1 MRGFKGSPQWA
12 RYKNK
17 KRLLRKGLIY
27 TPNSE
32 FTRLI
37 EDRGKD
43 FIAAPENFSLV
54 DNPGGVIEYFRSV
67 QDNAKL
73 QIQTVMDMRSVD
85 KTDLATISLLISV
98 MMDRRKSAKAFKR
111 STTIY
116 IPPAQTEPGRLF
128 RKAQFH
134 ETVTAHGIADHAF
147 FLSRRST
154 KVNEEYLR
162 DVLNYAEKFLSVGNP
177 GKLSPLLVEIISNT
191 NNHANPDV
199 KEEEDR
205 LPWFLS
211 VLEDKDTGKMIFS
224 VVDLGVGIF
233 ESLKMKGLA
242 STDNFEDS
250 IKDMYQNSQSKFLRT
265 NIPEGVNSSTGLY
278 YRGKGLQTI
287 YEYAKNAIY
296 DKFTIITNKAVVNL
310 KNTNQNTVDSGDSL
324 DGTVYYWEMSSN
336 GKF

>member
-1 MRGFKGSPQWA
+1 MRGFKGSPEWA
-12 RYKNK
+12 RYKDRR
-17 KRLLRKGLIY
+17 RLLRKGLTY
-27 TPNSE
+27 TPNLE

-43 FIAAPENFSLV
+43 FIFAPENFSLA

-67 QDNAKL
+67 QDNAKA
-73 QIQTVMDMRSVD
+73 QVQSVMDMRSVD

-98 MMDRRKSAKAFKR
+98 MMDRRKSAKLFKKHV
-111 STTIY
+111 TVY
-116 IPPAQTEPGRLF
+116 IPPKNTEAGRLF

-154 KVNEEYLR
+154 KVNEDYLR
-162 DVLNYAEKFLSVGNP
+162 DVLNYAERFLGVKNP

-211 VLEDKDTGKMIFS
+211 IFEDKDTGKMIFS

-242 STDNFEDS
+242 GADNFEDS
-250 IKDMYQNSQSKFLRT
+250 IRDMYQNSQSKFLRT
-265 NIPEGVNSSTGLY
+265 NIPKGVDSSTGLL

-287 YEYAKNAIY
+287 YEYAKSAIY
-296 DKFTIITNKAVVNL
+296 DRFTIITNQANVDL
-310 KNTNQNTVDSGDSL
+310 KNTGKNTVDSGVSL
-324 DGTVYYWEMSSN
+324 DGTVYYWEMSSY